1 MANDKRFI
9 VKNGLQTPG
18 DILIGTDQ
26 NTDNLGLVLKG
37 AGSLGSAS
45 IDGYLNIGGVWANT
59 SIDSPTVTISN
70 GLQGPLVNFLGY
82 NAGYTAGDASYLT
95 VTNDSYGDYSILNSG
110 QNNGIKFYDNTPG
123 VEILYNGAVD
133 LDFNSTGID
142 FKREPTYNGDV
153 FWNAGN
159 DGAGSGL
166 DADLIDGLDSTAFVR
181 ADQDDTMD
189 GNYIIT
195 GNLTVQGTRTEVQSE
210 TVLIADNLLTL
221 NSNFT
226 TGAPTE
232 NAGWEVLRGDAN
244 TSSLQW
250 DETADWFKLISDG
263 VDLGRIITTA
273 DEGSGNG
280 FDADTVDGLEG
291 SQFLRSDVDDT
302 AAGNITILQDLTVGD
317 GNGTAFIKMA
327 ASGGTEQIAA
337 TGGEIGFLGSD
348 FNFAIKV
355 KTNNDIEVR
364 NDIFAERFID
374 KDAATYWVHPGDTS
388 VLNNIDLEGAIRH
401 YGDSD
406 TKIEFPAEDQFA
418 VELAGVQKALMT
430 STSLTYVGDIIADK
444 LIDRNNNGYV
454 ADPSGTSTMHEIGID
469 DNLFHNGNTD
479 TRLAFGTDT
488 IALDTD
494 GSTRLGIAND
504 FITANLDI
512 KGGKFIAL
520 DDNTKFLDPDGLSEL
535 SEANFYSGGANAQ
548 LNIGRSS
555 NQRFNILVEDGQ
567 GWIKYEQ
574 DETDSTDHSVNF
586 QIISS
591 STGQNRF
598 NFNKDV
604 YTSGNIGAAIGLF
617 DTEVYAPIYYDYND
631 ATYYADFNNTG
642 VSIKAAGQILA
653 GDGTSALPS
662 YSFGSDA
669 NTGMFK
675 GVNDRID
682 FSAGGNVEL
691 QVHTTYSSAA
701 GSFRAPLFYD
711 LDNTNYYG
719 NFAAT
724 SQMSQIDIDSNIRH
738 RGNTNTYMG
747 FPNNNVITFVT
758 DGTSRLNIDND
769 SADFS
774 VNVYAPRYYDS
785 QNTDYY
791 ADPAVT
797 SVMSRIDIDDYIRH
811 KGDVNTFFGF
821 DGNDQITFR
830 TNNVE
835 RLNIDNDSADF
846 TVHTYAPR
854 FFTNDYLV
862 HTGDTNSYIGWDA
875 NDSFGVWTGG
885 SKRVQTNDTFTYI
898 NQPVSIGQ
906 TSTPSRL
913 QYGSV
918 DPKLHVKGTSTNGA
932 YNLVAR
938 FEAGSDADDT
948 GAAILVNHSNDRGLL
963 IEAGRSSSDRGIAH
977 LGLLNS
983 SGSNTRVLTLRQDGT
998 NYWAGINKETPTA
1011 PLSIQPTG
1019 TMGNN
1024 PLAASNR
1031 LMDFGDSATA
1041 DFAIA
1046 GDASGNA
1053 ILLTD
1058 NNFTMYNTSAT
1069 GKFAVLSTGDVIV
1082 NNDSVTHTASDAT
1095 PSVGTIANNKLHVDG
1110 SVQLNGANDA
1120 IVFGTGTSGYLK
1132 NNDLGFGQ
1140 GGGFYMDEATTI
1152 KTRGNKNIY
1161 TTGTVTGSQF
1171 IDANDVNYYADPA
1184 STSQMNRIDIN
1195 DYIRHR
1201 GDTNTYIGF
1210 DAADRFR
1217 IWTGGTQ
1224 RVNIDNNSADFS
1236 VNVYAPRYY
1245 DSNDNNYYVD
1255 PAEDSI
1261 MNSIILDDYVYHNGN
1276 TNSYFGWAANNNYKI
1291 FTNGAERFNLDNNS
1305 ADFSVNVYAPR
1316 YYDSNDNLYYVDP
1329 ATISYMNNISFGKPG
1344 NGTNTKGRFLSIEGN
1359 ADSSG
1364 EGSARIFFSEHNS
1377 STAAQDK
1384 YGMSLAYRGGSA
1396 TVNSVTGQPVTLTGL
1411 SNGEWGLLGYNNS
1424 INGNWA
1430 MKGPRDS
1437 SYVQARGSFRAPI
1450 FYDSNN
1456 TAYYTDQASTSIHNI
1471 QRVNQLQVDVA
1482 GRYID
1487 SPSGNYGTIKVEG
1500 DTGGWA
1506 GYAIRDDWVFMSNG
1520 TANAGIY
1527 NDTRNEWSLQAQ
1539 DNSWTR
1545 LYANGVHQLSAQNGY
1560 GYAPTSMRSPIFYDH
1575 DDTTYFGDFASRS
1588 KLKTLELGNQ
1598 GNLTGSGS
1606 YPLGIWHNNRYLAG
1620 MRNSGAGAN
1629 YPWLVHDNYNY
1640 NGSGSKDAF
1649 IVHFNGLGDR
1659 LFLDEAGNMLITGEM
1674 SASNYNLS
1682 AGNENIS
1689 LNPAYGVGKTELKLF
1704 DGAKYWE
1711 KRAIEALQGIENAP
1725 TGTTAEYVKSPD
1737 APAPSSYVLRTSSY
1751 RTFYSDYIEVQPGEE
1766 IFGEMYVKRISGS
1779 GGLFYYGVERFD
1791 KDKKPIGGN
1800 TGTTYFTASAQNVT
1814 STSWVKYTGYTTIP
1828 TTHTPYAGSD
1838 GGGVRYVRMRVLMNH
1853 SGGGALREFT
1863 PPILMRTKVPSRIR
1877 TDEAVYSPIYYDSND
1892 TNFYLD
1898 PASTSKLNTVDASNF
1913 RDRDNTGRFMNP
1925 NSGGNVQGSW
1935 NWNNGSIENLNNL
1948 SFNDPGPQEGIR
1960 WKAGNEWK
1968 IYESPNDL
1976 ATNGGG
1982 NLQFTSGS
1990 GAGTMRARI
1999 DSSGDLW
2006 AGRYARAQRF
2016 YDTNDAAYYVDPN
2029 GTSIQAAI
2037 ELRTGGL
2044 KMARNYTD
2052 NAIWF
2057 NKGTDANHVLWN
2069 HYYGGPGARGAAGS
2083 GGFDGIKWNTYAGI
2097 HLQGGLSG
2105 AYNLAKFHT
2114 TGAGNGNAHYVQLYA
2129 NNVEQLGTRGGYGY
2143 APNSMRSPLFYDQDD
2158 TTYYGNFASTS
2169 RMNVINANMY
2179 SLNDGWDIY
2188 DDDSDT
2194 LTIRSNNGDHGEI
2207 IFRDSGSTNCG
2218 RIYFD
2223 DDNHWGFKSPDNEWQ
2238 IYLERNAR
2246 TILYYNGGQQARTQ
2260 NGYFEANNQL
2270 RTPIFYDSNDTN
2282 FYVDPNATSRLRG
2295 LTTVDI
2301 ITSPGITGT
2310 AGALRSRDNRIVEPN
2325 EDSASQMKFGFT
2337 SWDNNNTAPWAD
2349 YLHLRSYG
2357 DSSGGSDNLLM
2368 FKKSGRGMR
2377 LWQQSFNSGTR
2388 YTAYSNIA
2396 IYNANPGG
2404 GSNAYFYASRYYDS
2418 DDTGY
2423 YLDPNSNSRIKHLK
2437 VAATSANARY
2447 DFAALE
2453 VRELNHAGAQSANAQ
2468 TAPRIGFHW
2477 GGRVASQIMLETN
2490 GEIQIRNNPGTGYED
2505 FRAQIGYFQ
2514 GDVRSPRYYDSNN
2527 TTYYGD
2533 FASTS
2538 IMHTLDVRSEV
2549 YNDGWFR
2556 NDTGGRG
2563 LYSTPYAMHWM
2574 AVNNTT
2580 WRAYGGQSSVKIE
2593 MNTSGNNRR
2602 GSFYANNSNEVGILS
2617 QDNGWALQ
2625 ATNGKVDSHHNF
2637 YAPIMYDRNDS
2648 NYYVDPNST
2657 SRMNVV
2663 RANKFTNDGSV
2674 SSDDGFGIYWS
2685 SDQSPAYAIFR
2696 ESGGWSNPYPDM
2708 RIANHTGIKM
2718 GANAGYNGMRF
2729 YTDYQ
2734 MAGQVM
2740 SINNSADP
2748 LGGGNVYVNNN
2759 LQAGTSLRAPIF
2771 YDSNN
2776 TAYYFNGA
2784 SKYSTRFEGVNAR
2797 TEAWLGMPGHTR
2809 NSGQNYRSRPNF
2821 TGDSNYWTGS
2831 FGWGR
2836 QDMNVVGTWGSGFID
2851 SWSNPGNQPSGTS
2864 HWVGMQA
2871 SHYRNS
2877 NTSGYGWQLV
2887 GGPIENLRLR
2897 SSWSGWRAWRTVPVL
2912 DVNNGNGGSMYAGR
2926 YYDSNNTGYYCDPS
2940 SFSNFNTGVR
2950 ATEFYARNWFRND
2963 SSREGIYNEGTGV
2976 HAYSWQAGF
2985 YAITGNNNS
2994 GSMHLQ
3000 LRAANNGT
3008 MCRWMHGD
3016 RTWAGDLNAAGQWQL
3031 QTRHQDG
3038 YSPSLR
3044 FIESSN
3050 ESWTGNIGNDG
3061 GKIEYHS
3068 NRFYIEAGGN
3078 SNRIVQF
3085 RRNGSDRSY
3094 IDNNGLYVG
3103 TATSARWA
3111 DLAERY
3117 TADAIYENA
3126 TVLGVNLD
3134 GDSEATLWQPG
3145 MPLLGVISTNPAVQ
3159 MNDMGIEPGSNTK
3172 KAKMNPFIALKGRIP
3187 VLVVGDVKKGQW
3199 VIPAG
3204 DGKAKGVDY
3213 GTPGINSYDIIGI
3226 ALSDSENGEVE
3237 VKV

>member
-26 NTDNLGLVLKG
+26 NADNLGLLLKG
-37 AGSLGSAS
+37 TGSPASAG
-45 IDGYLNIGGVWANT
+45 IEGYLKVGATWGNT
-59 SIDSPTVTISN
+59 SVDSPTVTITNISA
-70 GLQGPLVNFLGY
+70 GPLVNFLGY
-82 NAGYTAGDASYLT
+82 NSGYNAGDASYLT
-95 VTNDSYGDYSILNSG
+95 VINDSYGDYTIRNSG
-110 QNNGIKFYDNTPG
+110 QYNGIKFYDNTAG
-123 VEILYNGAVD
+123 VEILYNGNPD
-133 LDFNSTGID
+133 LTFSSTGID

-166 DADLIDGLDSTAFVR
+166 DADLIDGLDSTSFVR

-210 TVLIADNLLTL
+210 TVLIADNILTL

-226 TGAPTE
+226 TGTPTE
-232 NAGWEVLRGDAN
+232 NAGWEVLRGN
-244 TSSLQW
+244 LNSSSLQW
-250 DETADWFKLISDG
+250 DETNDWFKLISAG
-263 VDLGRIITTA
+263 TDLGRIITTA

-280 FDADTVDGLEG
+280 FDADTVDGLEA
-291 SQFLRSDVDDT
+291 SQFLRSDADDT
-302 AAGNITILQDLTVGD
+302 TTGNLTVEGDLTVGD
-317 GNGTAFIKMA
+317 GTGTAFIKMS
-327 ASGGTEQIAA
+327 ASGGVEQIAA

-374 KDAATYWVHPGDTS
+374 KDDNAYLVHPADTS
-388 VLNNIDLEGAIRH
+388 VLNNIDLVGAIRRN
-401 YGDSD
+401 GNTS
-406 TKIEFPAEDQFA
+406 TRIEFPADDQIGFDI
-418 VELAGVQKALMT
+418 GGSQQALLT
-430 STSLTYVGDIIADK
+430 SSALTVVGDVIADK
-444 LIDRNNNGYV
+444 LIDRDNTGYV
-454 ADPSGTSTMHEIGID
+454 TDPSGTSTMHEIGID
-469 DNLFHNGNTD
+469 DNLFHNGDTD
-479 TRLAFGTDT
+479 TRLQFTTDNIRLQT
-488 IALDTD
+488 G
-494 GSTRLGIAND
+494 GSTRLDIAND

-520 DDNTKFLDPDGLSEL
+520 ANNAKFLDPDGLSEL
-535 SEANFYSGGANAQ
+535 SEANFYSGGSTAT

-574 DETDSTDHSVNF
+574 DETDSTNHSVNF

-598 NFNKDV
+598 NFNKDI
-604 YTSGNIGAAIGLF
+604 YTSANILGTIGLF
-617 DTEVYAPIYYDYND
+617 SQEAYAPIYYDYND
-631 ATYYADFNNTG
+631 ATYYADFNNTA

-675 GVNDRID
+675 GANDRID

-691 QVHTTYSSAA
+691 QVHTTYSSAP

-738 RGNTNTYMG
+738 RGDTDTYMG

-758 DGTSRLNIDND
+758 GGASRLNIDND

-785 QNTDYY
+785 SDNAYY
-791 ADPAVT
+791 ADPAGT
-797 SVMSRIDIDDYIRH
+797 SIMNRIDINDYIRH
-811 KGDVNTFFGF
+811 RGDENTFFGF

-835 RLNIDNDSADF
+835 RLNIDNNSADF

-862 HTGDTNSYIGWDA
+862 HAGDTNSFIGWDA
-875 NDSFGVWTGG
+875 NDTFGVWTGG
-885 SKRVQTNDTFTYI
+885 VKRIQTNTAYTYI
-898 NQPVSIGQ
+898 NQPVRIGN
-906 TSTPSRL
+906 TSAPSRL
-913 QYGSV
+913 QHGAI
-918 DPKLHVKGTSTNGA
+918 DPKLHVVQTATTGA

-938 FEAGSDADDT
+938 FEAGGDADNT
-948 GAAILVNHSNDRGLL
+948 GASILINHSNDRGLL
-963 IEAGRSSSDRGIAH
+963 LEAGRENSDRGIAH
-977 LGLLNS
+977 LGILNS
-983 SGSNTRVLTLRQDGT
+983 PGNNTRVLTLRQDGAT
-998 NYWAGINKETPTA
+998 YWAGINKQTPTA
-1011 PLSIQPTG
+1011 PLSVQPNG
-1019 TMGNN
+1019 TMGAN
-1024 PLAASNR
+1024 PFNVSNR
-1031 LMDFGDSATA
+1031 LMDFGDAGTA

-1053 ILLTD
+1053 FLLTD
-1058 NNFTMYNTSAT
+1058 NNFTVYDNSAS

-1082 NNDSVTHTASDAT
+1082 NNASTTYAVSDAT
-1095 PSVGTIANNKLHVDG
+1095 PSVGSISNNKLHVEG

-1120 IVFGTGTSGYLK
+1120 IVFGSATSGYLK
-1132 NNDLGFGQ
+1132 NNDLGFGL

-1161 TTGTVTGSQF
+1161 TTGTITGSQF
-1171 IDANDVNYYADPA
+1171 IDANDGNYYADPA

-1210 DAADRFR
+1210 DANDRFR
-1217 IWTGGTQ
+1217 VWTNGTQ
-1224 RVNIDNNSADFS
+1224 RLNIDNNSADFS
-1236 VNVYAPRYY
+1236 VNVYAPTYY
-1245 DSNDNNYYVD
+1245 DSNNNDYYGDFASTSVMSRID
-1255 PAEDSI
+1255 I
-1261 MNSIILDDYVYHNGN
+1261 DDYIRHRGN
-1276 TNSYFGWAANNNYKI
+1276 TDALFGWSANNVFKI
-1291 FTNGAERFNLDNNS
+1291 NTNGLERFNLDANS
-1305 ADFSVNVYAPR
+1305 ADFTVNVYAPR
-1316 YYDSNDNLYYVDP
+1316 YYDSDNTNYYLDP
-1329 ATISYMNNISFGKPG
+1329 AGVSIIKNLQLTDSGADTYIKFGPGVASNDDAHIEWKGGNNAGYLRFSTSDDTGTEYMQFGDYD
-1344 NGTNTKGRFLSIEGN
+1344 NTS
-1359 ADSSG
+1359 
-1364 EGSARIFFSEHNS
+1364 
-1377 STAAQDK
+1377 
-1384 YGMSLAYRGGSA
+1384 RGGA
-1396 TVNSVTGQPVTLTGL
+1396 FT
-1411 SNGEWGLLGYNNS
+1411 EWAKLN
-1424 INGNWA
+1424 
-1430 MKGPRDS
+1430 RDYLYHTS
-1437 SYVQARGSFRAPI
+1437 DIRAPI
-1450 FYDSNN
+1450 FYDHNN
-1456 TAYYTDQASTSIHNI
+1456 TGYYGDFASTSIMNVV
-1471 QRVNQLQVDVA
+1471 RVNQLQVDAA

-1487 SPSGNYGTIKVEG
+1487 SPSGDYGTIKVEG

-1506 GYAIRDDWVFMSNG
+1506 GYAIRNDWVFMSNG
-1520 TANAGIY
+1520 ASNAGIY
-1527 NDTRNEWSLQAQ
+1527 NDTRNEWSLYAQ
-1539 DNSWTR
+1539 DNNFTR
-1545 LYANGVHQLSAQNGY
+1545 LYANGVHQISAENGY
-1560 GYAPTSMRSPIFYDH
+1560 GYAPNSMRSPIFYDH
-1575 DDTTYFGDFASRS
+1575 NDSAYFGDFASRS

-1606 YPLGIWHNNRYLAG
+1606 YPLGIWHNNRYLIG

-1640 NGSGSKDAF
+1640 NGTGSKDAF

-1659 LFLDEAGNMLITGEM
+1659 LFLDEAGNMLVTGEM

-1689 LNPAYGVGKTELKLF
+1689 LNPSYGVGLSERKLF

-1711 KRAIEALQGIENAP
+1711 KRAIEALQGIENP
-1725 TGTTAEYVKSPD
+1725 TTGTTSEYVKSAD
-1737 APAPSSYVLRTSSY
+1737 APAPSSYVLRASAY
-1751 RTFYSDYIEVQPGEE
+1751 RNFYSDYIEVEPGEE
-1766 IFGEMYVKRISGS
+1766 IYGEVYCKRISGS
-1779 GGLFYYGVERFD
+1779 GGLLYYGVERFD
-1791 KDKKPIGGN
+1791 KDKKPIAGN
-1800 TGTTYFTASAQNVT
+1800 TGTTYFVASAQNVT
-1814 STSWVKYTGYTTIP
+1814 STSWQKFSGHTTLP
-1828 TTHTPYAGSD
+1828 TSHTPYAGSD
-1838 GGGVRYVRMRVLMNH
+1838 GGGVRYVRIRLLMNH
-1853 SGGGALREFT
+1853 SSGGALREFT
-1863 PPILMRTKVPSRIR
+1863 PPILTRTRITSKLR
-1877 TDEAVYSPIYYDSND
+1877 VGDSVFAPIYYDSNN
-1892 TNFYLD
+1892 TGFYLD
-1898 PASTSKLNTVDASNF
+1898 PDSTSKLNTVDASNF
-1913 RDRDNTGRFMNP
+1913 RDRDNTGRYMNP
-1925 NSGGNVQGSW
+1925 ATGGNVQGSW
-1935 NWNNGSIENLNNL
+1935 NWNNGAIENLNSL

-1960 WKAGNEWK
+1960 YKGGNDWK

-1976 ATNGGG
+1976 ATNSGG

-1990 GAGTMRARI
+1990 GSGTMRLRL
-1999 DSSGDLW
+1999 DTNGDAT
-2006 AGRYARAQRF
+2006 AGRYFRAQRF
-2016 YDTNDAAYYVDPN
+2016 YDTNDGSYYVDPN

-2037 ELRTGGL
+2037 ELRSGGL
-2044 KMARNYTD
+2044 KLARNYT
-2052 NAIWF
+2052 NNGIWF
-2057 NKGTDANHVLWN
+2057 NAGTDANHVLWN

-2097 HLQGGLSG
+2097 HFRGGSAG
-2105 AYNLAKFHT
+2105 GYDLAKFHT

-2143 APNSMRSPLFYDQDD
+2143 APNSMRSPIFYDQND
-2158 TTYYGNFASTS
+2158 TNYYGDFASTS

-2194 LTIRSNNGDHGEI
+2194 MSIRSNNGDHGEI
-2207 IFRDSGSTNCG
+2207 IFRDSNSTNCG

-2295 LTTVDI
+2295 LTTVDV
-2301 ITSPGITGT
+2301 ITSPGITGY
-2310 AGALRSRDNRIVEPN
+2310 ASALVRRDNRTIAPN
-2325 EDSASQMKFGFT
+2325 EDAAGQLKFGFT
-2337 SWDNNNTAPWAD
+2337 SWNNNNSGPYAD
-2349 YLHLRSYG
+2349 YLHLRSYT

-2368 FKKSGRGMR
+2368 FLKSGRGMR
-2377 LWQQSFNSGTR
+2377 LWQQSFNSGT
-2388 YTAYSNIA
+2388 AYSAYSDMA
-2396 IYNANPGG
+2396 IYNSNPGG
-2404 GSNAYFYASRYYDS
+2404 GTNYRFYASQYYDS

-2423 YLDPNSNSRIKHLK
+2423 VLDPNGNSRIKHIK
-2437 VAATSANARY
+2437 VAATTSNARY
-2447 DFAALE
+2447 DYAALE
-2453 VRELNHAGAQSANAQ
+2453 VRELNHAGAQSVNAQ

-2477 GGRVASQIMLETN
+2477 GGRVASQIVLWDN

-2505 FRAQIGYFQ
+2505 LRAQIGFFQ
-2514 GDVRSPRYYDSNN
+2514 GDVRAPRYYDSNN
-2527 TTYYGD
+2527 TGYYGD

-2538 IMHTLDVRSEV
+2538 IMNILDVRGEV

-2556 NDTGGRG
+2556 NDTSGRG
-2563 LYSTPYAMHWM
+2563 LYNTATGMHWYSTS
-2574 AVNNTT
+2574 NTT

-2593 MNTSGNNRR
+2593 MNTAGNNRR

-2617 QDNGWALQ
+2617 QDDGWALQ
-2625 ATNGKVDSHHNF
+2625 TNNSKVDSHHNF

-2648 NYYVDPNST
+2648 NYYADPNGT

-2663 RANKFTNDGSV
+2663 RANYFTNDGSV
-2674 SSDDGFGIYWS
+2674 SSNDLFGIYWS
-2685 SDQSPAYAIFR
+2685 SDRSQAYAIFR

-2729 YTDYQ
+2729 YTDYD
-2734 MAGQVM
+2734 MSGQVM
-2740 SINNSADP
+2740 SINNSGDP

-2776 TAYYFNGA
+2776 TSYYFDGA
-2784 SKYSTRFEGVNAR
+2784 SRYSTRFEGVNAR

-2809 NSGQNYRSRPNF
+2809 NSGQNYRSRPYF
-2821 TGDSNYWTGS
+2821 TSDSNYWTGS

-2851 SWSNPGNQPSGTS
+2851 SWSNPANQPSGTS

-2897 SSWSGWRAWRTVPVL
+2897 SSWAGWRAWRTVPVL

-2926 YYDSNNTGYYCDPS
+2926 YYDSNNTSYYVDPA
-2940 SFSNFNTGVR
+2940 SFSNFNSGLR
-2950 ATEFYARNWFRND
+2950 ATEIYARNWFRND
-2963 SSREGIYNEGTGV
+2963 NAREGMYNQATGA
-2976 HAYSWQAGF
+2976 HSYSYQGQYW
-2985 YAITGNNNS
+2985 AITGNNNS
-2994 GSMHLQ
+2994 SSMSLQ

-3008 MCRWMHGD
+3008 MCRWMYGD
-3016 RTWAGDLNAAGQWQL
+3016 RTWSGDLNAAGQWQL
-3031 QTRHQDG
+3031 QTRHTDG
-3038 YSPSLR
+3038 YSPSIR
-3044 FIESSN
+3044 FVESSN
-3050 ESWTGNIGNDG
+3050 EAWTGNPGNDV

-3068 NRFYIEAGGN
+3068 NRFYIVAGGN
-3078 SNRIVQF
+3078 SNRICQF
-3085 RRNGSDRSY
+3085 RRNGSDKSY
-3094 IDNNGLYVG
+3094 VNNDGLYVG

-3159 MNDMGIEPGSNTK
+3159 MNDMGIEPGSTST

-3187 VLVVGDVKKGQW
+3187 CKVSEPVKKGQW

-3213 GTPGINSYDIIGI
+3213 GTPGINSYEIIGI